1 MEKELELAVKKLKSL
16 LHKKHI
22 EKSKLLKLERMN
34 EILIDKISNLNT
46 DELNVKD
53 KSKLID
59 LAIELRVSI
68 AIIKDT

>member
-1 MEKELELAVKKLKSL
+1 
-16 LHKKHI
+16 
-22 EKSKLLKLERMN
+22 MN